1 MRKNMM
7 NGSDSKTRVF
17 RFLWGI
23 IPWLMV
29 VLILAFLW
37 IMWDRIK
44 EKNARLAE
52 AKKSAMKKEVEPVRV
67 ITLTLKPRRLKDK
80 INLPAEVEPYEDL
93 WVKAEVRG
101 QVVKIL
107 VEEGQTIQK
116 GQILIQLDDRDYR
129 TRLARIEASYKL
141 TKLEYDRI
149 ATLAK
154 RKVVAAAKLDEIE
167 AQLKDVTARLSE
179 AQLALSRTKIT
190 APIGGRLNEIKAKL
204 GNFIDVGDLV
214 AQILQFDK
222 VKVTVGVPE
231 SDVAAFFDLEEAEV
245 IIEALEKRRVKGKKV
260 FLSRQP
266 KTLAHLYDLEL
277 MVPNPDGRILPG
289 MFARVELV
297 KRVFNRALAVPLYA
311 VITQGDERFVFIEKD
326 GRAERRNIELGM
338 LVGWEVRVTS
348 GLAPGERV
356 IVVGHRFL
364 DSGQRVEVI
373 RNVSNAQE
381 IIQL

>member
-1 MRKNMM
+1 M
-7 NGSDSKTRVF
+7 NRSDSKTRIL

-29 VLILAFLW
+29 ALILAFIV
-37 IMWDRIK
+37 IMGGRIK
-44 EKNARLAE
+44 EKKARLAE
-52 AKKSAMKKEVEPVRV
+52 AKKAAMKKEVPAVKV
-67 ITLTLKPRRLKDK
+67 ITLTLKTRRLKDK
-80 INLPAEVEPYEDL
+80 INLPAEVAAYEDL

-107 VEEGQTIQK
+107 VEEGQAVEK
-116 GQILIQLDDRDYR
+116 GQTFIKLDDRDYR

-141 TKLEYDRI
+141 TRLDYDRI

-154 RKVVAAAKLDEIE
+154 KKVVGAAKLDEIE
-167 AQLKDVTARLSE
+167 AQLKDVAAQLSE
-179 AQLALSRTKIT
+179 AQLALSRTEIT

-204 GNFIDVGDLV
+204 GNFIDVGDPV

-231 SDVAAFFDLEEAEV
+231 SDVAAIFDLEEAEV
-245 IIEALEKRRVKGKKV
+245 IIEALQKLRVKGRKV

-266 KTLAHLYDLEL
+266 RTLARLYDLEL

-326 GRAERRNIELGM
+326 GRARRRNIELGI
-338 LVGWEVRVTS
+338 LVDWQVQITS
-348 GLAPGERV
+348 GLKVGERV

-364 DSGQRVEVI
+364 DSGQPVEVI
-373 RNVSNAQE
+373 KNVSNPRE
-381 IIQL
+381 IL